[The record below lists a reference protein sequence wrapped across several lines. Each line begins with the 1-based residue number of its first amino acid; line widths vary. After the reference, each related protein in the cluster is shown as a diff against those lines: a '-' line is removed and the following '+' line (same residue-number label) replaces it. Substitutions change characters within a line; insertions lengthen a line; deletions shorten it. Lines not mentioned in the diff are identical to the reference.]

1 MYSVVAIGTV
11 LIIYYAPS
19 ATKKQPIP
27 SHLKMKKKLL
37 SIIITMVLLII
48 SFLAPEP
55 FKQLILLE
63 LHLRALHYYQS
74 FFLGRIINYDSIS
87 RFNH

>member
-27 SHLKMKKKLL
+27 SHKLL

-55 FKQLILLE
+55 FKQLILLGITLE
-63 LHLRALHYYQS
+63 SITLLPI
-74 FFLGRIINYDSIS
+74 FFLGRIINYDSII
-87 RFNH
+87 RFVY

>member
-27 SHLKMKKKLL
+27 SHLKMKKLL

-55 FKQLILLE
+55 FKQLILLGITLE
-63 LHLRALHYYQS
+63 SITLLPI
-74 FFLGRIINYDSIS
+74 FFPREDY
-87 RFNH
+87 